1 VVLTGVELDAW
12 QPIMLPRRLDD
23 PEREPDDDPHEE
35 LAAFAQRVKEAMKR
49 WGEVVKV
56 LRIVGVSVN

>member
-23 PEREPDDDPHEE
+23 PEREPDDDPAED
-35 LAAFAQRVKEAMKR
+35 
-49 WGEVVKV
+49 